1 MPGFRSV
8 VHPDHRIRKLA
19 TPKDRGA
26 PADQIA
32 LTTSGITRLIDRI
45 QTADYVERRPC
56 PHRPPGRR
64 RRHHRHRRE
73 VLDRA
78 AVVHARNPR
87 AAFGEFGEPD
97 LTALDTLPDRR
108 LRKAASD
115 IP

>member
-1 MPGFRSV
+1 
-8 VHPDHRIRKLA
+8 LA

-26 PADQIA
+26 PADRIA

-45 QTADYVERRPC
+45 QTAGYVERRPC
-56 PHRPPGRR
+56 PTDRR
-64 RRHHRHRRE
+64 VAFAAITGTGRE

-87 AAFGEFGEPD
+87 GAFSEFDEPG
-97 LTALDTLPDRR
+97 LTALDTLLDR

>member
-1 MPGFRSV
+1 MVPVRLARSTEG
-8 VHPDHRIRKLA
+8 RL
-19 TPKDRGA
+19 TMSA

-45 QTADYVERRPC
+45 QTAGYVERCPC
-56 PHRPPGRR
+56 PTDRR
-64 RRHHRHRRE
+64 VAFAAITDTGRE

-78 AVVHARNPR
+78 AVVHARNLR

-97 LTALDTLPDRR
+97 LTALDTLLDR